1 MKTHRSLG
9 KVPFKSKV
17 KQFVSLKGK
26 ERKVRQFAAR
36 TDKFGGRGKWEAQV
50 MLKNVV
56 YVKKCIKNAS
66 GQQTVLTHSKKKMQ
80 GWLMGQDGT
89 VIVVGQD
96 RTVIVLGQDRS
107 RQW

>member
-9 KVPFKSKV
+9 KVPFKSKA